1 MARSKCML
9 FFNAIGQYW
18 VVDVMQS
25 RVYKASVQVPS
36 KVGPRAG
43 WFFIS
48 FLSTLL
54 STLSHANSQ
63 DLSPQASC
71 LAEAVYFEA
80 RSETFLGQLAVAGVV
95 LERVERPEF
104 PNTVCE
110 VVHYGHYLNGMPIR
124 NRCAFSYWCDGL
136 PERVNDEG
144 AWYEAVYVA
153 QLVLDGVRVANTDG
167 ATHYHASYVM
177 PRWASAYTLMSRI
190 GVHLF
195 YGD

>member
-1 MARSKCML
+1 
-9 FFNAIGQYW
+9 
-18 VVDVMQS
+18 MQS
-25 RVYKASVQVPS
+25 RVYKAGVHIPS

-54 STLSHANSQ
+54 SPLSPANSE
-63 DLSPQASC
+63 DLSAQVSC

-95 LERVERPEF
+95 LERVERSEF
-104 PNTVCE
+104 PNTVCG
-110 VVHYGHYLNGMPIR
+110 VVHYGHYLNGLPIK

-136 PERVNDEG
+136 PEQVSDEG
-144 AWYEAVYVA
+144 AWYEAIYVA
-153 QLVLDGVRVANTDG
+153 ELVLDGVRVANTDK

-177 PRWASAYTLMSRI
+177 PKWASDYTFMAQI

>member
-1 MARSKCML
+1 
-9 FFNAIGQYW
+9 
-18 VVDVMQS
+18 MQS
-25 RVYKASVQVPS
+25 RVYKAGVHIPS

-63 DLSPQASC
+63 DLSPQMSC

-110 VVHYGHYLNGMPIR
+110 VVHYGHYLNGAPIK
-124 NRCAFSYWCDGL
+124 NRCAFSYWCDG
-136 PERVNDEG
+136 
-144 AWYEAVYVA
+144 
-153 QLVLDGVRVANTDG
+153 VRVADTDG

-177 PRWASAYTLMSRI
+177 PKWASNYTLMSRI